1 MTNYKL
7 RKKFSLFIGWIIV
20 VIIIVFISC
29 RPDKKGEVI
38 PYKPTP
44 YQIQIP
50 QYFPTNLNIPSDN
63 PMTVEGIELG
73 RYLYYDGRLSGRTNS
88 DSLMTCA
95 TCHIQANSFVC
106 GVNNPEFI
114 NGHPYGLT
122 GVLTP
127 HTMLPHINLVF
138 NSEGY
143 LWDGL
148 ISNSNTN
155 LGMASLGV
163 PSKQPYN
170 LQNIESVVWL
180 VIVLPSEI
188 NGNIDRTVN
197 TIQNIPMY
205 PPMFLKAFGSDTVT
219 IDRICKAIAQFVRT
233 LISSNSKFDQYLNG
247 VVNLTDAE
255 QRGFDLF
262 TTEQA
267 DCFHCHGTGTPLWT
281 TNLFYNN
288 GKDIVFTDP
297 DDRFSVTKN
306 PADIGAYRAPTL
318 RNIGFTAPYMHDGRF
333 KTLDEVL
340 NFYNSE
346 VKWSP
351 SISPFMTKVKA
362 GGTHLTSSQLAD
374 LKTFLATLND
384 TIFITNPAFSNPRQG
399 DPYFIKNK

>member
-1 MTNYKL
+1 MTNFDL
-7 RKKFSLFIGWIIV
+7 RKLFSLFIVWIL
-20 VIIIVFISC
+20 VFAFVSC
-29 RPDKKGEVI
+29 RHNTKEEAT

-50 QYFPTNLNIPSDN
+50 QYFPTNLNIPADN

-73 RYLYYDGRLSGRTNS
+73 RYLYYDGRLSGRTDL

-95 TCHIQANSFVC
+95 TCHIQAHSFVC
-106 GVNNPEFI
+106 GLNNPNFS
-114 NGHPYGLT
+114 NGHPHGLT
-122 GVLTP
+122 GIPTP
-127 HTMLPHINLVF
+127 HFMLPHINLVF
-138 NSEGY
+138 NNEGY

-148 ISNSNTN
+148 INNNNAN
-155 LGMASLGV
+155 LGMPSLGV
-163 PSKQPYN
+163 PSKSPYN
-170 LQNIESVVWL
+170 LKNIESVVWL
-180 VIVLPSEI
+180 VIVLPNEI

-197 TIQNIPMY
+197 TIQNISMY
-205 PPMFLKAFGSDTVT
+205 PPMFLKAFGSNTVT

-247 VVNLTDAE
+247 EKNLTLAE

-267 DCFHCHGTGTPLWT
+267 DCFHCHGTGTPMWT

-288 GKDIVFTDP
+288 GKDTVFTDLS
-297 DDRFSVTKN
+297 DRFSITKN

-333 KTLDEVL
+333 KTLDDVL
-340 NFYNSE
+340 NFYNSA

-351 SISPFMTKVKA
+351 SISSFMTKVKA

-374 LKTFLATLND
+374 LKTFLSTLND
-384 TIFITNPAFSNPRQG
+384 TTFITNPAFSNPRPG
-399 DPYFIKNK
+399 DPYFINIK